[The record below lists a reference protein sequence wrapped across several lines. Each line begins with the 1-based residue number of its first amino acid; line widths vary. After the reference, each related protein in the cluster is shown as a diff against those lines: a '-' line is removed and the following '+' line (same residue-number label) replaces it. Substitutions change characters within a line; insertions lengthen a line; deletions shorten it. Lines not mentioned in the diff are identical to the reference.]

1 MKQLKKAIQLGLP
14 VALIIAFG
22 LVLLLIFVPE
32 FINGGKLLLVE
43 ENQPLLIT
51 EIIMAVGILVYGIHK
66 FRNVIRDN

>member
-1 MKQLKKAIQLGLP
+1 MKRLKKAIQLGLP

-32 FINGGKLLLVE
+32 FINGGTLLLVE

>member
-1 MKQLKKAIQLGLP
+1 MKRLKKAIQLGLP

-32 FINGGKLLLVE
+32 FINGGRLLLVE